1 MEKILQG
8 ISRVVVNIDNILIT
22 GQSDEEKCKSLS
34 KFWVSIE
41 IYPMIEERQVL
52 IFEAISGVLRLLGRQ
67 GGSSCNPWQSGSYHQ
82 SPRTSESVRT
92 KIIPWSCELHVLC
105 QVHSPPLNHHSTTQP
120 CTIPEHIM
128 EVDERVPAGISQS
141 ETTTSVLRSV
151 SSLQSRP
158 TAEAGLWR
166 VSLLCWGRVVLC
178 FLEWYWKANRL
189 CIENPHPEWK
199 RIHTVGK
206 RGTLSWVWNQN
217 VPSVSIWQTV
227 HHSNWP

>member
-8 ISRVVVNIDNILIT
+8 ISQVVVNIDNILIT

-92 KIIPWSCELHVLC
+92 KIILGLV
-105 QVHSPPLNHHSTTQP
+105 NYMYYAKFIHHLSTTQP

-189 CIENPHPEWK
+189 CREPLPRVKEDTYSWK
-199 RIHTVGK
+199 K
-206 RGTLSWVWNQN
+206 RHSHLGLESKC
-217 VPSVSIWQTV
+217 SI
-227 HHSNWP
+227 SFYMADGSP